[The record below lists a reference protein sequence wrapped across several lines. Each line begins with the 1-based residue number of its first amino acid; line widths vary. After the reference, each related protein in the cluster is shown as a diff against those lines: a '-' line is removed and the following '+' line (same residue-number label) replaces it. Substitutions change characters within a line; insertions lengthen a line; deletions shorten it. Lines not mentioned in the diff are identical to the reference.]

1 MATFFKGVDLDTIVP
16 LTMQQVYDN
25 ALSGV
30 VGQGGFSSASDG
42 TCRYREKVEETGKV
56 LRCGIGHSIPEEWQ
70 VQEGCGVSSLIGADP
85 RVQVLFSC
93 LPVSDLELIQRAHDH
108 CSRTGESI
116 ETFKKIMFFLAG
128 AVGCHCPYPVYPSPS
143 TPSKG

>member
-16 LTMQQVYDN
+16 LNIQQVFDN
-25 ALSGV
+25 ALNGV
-30 VGQGGFSSASDG
+30 VGQGRFSSASDG
-42 TCRYREKVEETGKV
+42 TCRYQEKVEETGKV
-56 LRCGIGHSIPEEWQ
+56 LRCGIGYSIPEEWQ
-70 VQEGCGVSSLIGADP
+70 VQEGCGVSSLIDTDP
-85 RVQVLFSC
+85 RVKVLFSC

-128 AVGCHCPYPVYPSPS
+128 AVRADCPCPVYPYP
-143 TPSKG
+143 PSKG